1 MSSSASSLAR
11 AARILDAP
19 VGKKAVMAVTGF
31 VLFGFVI
38 GHLLGNLQ
46 IYLPPGPDGRH
57 PLDIYGENLHHM
69 KGLLYGARAVLLLSV
84 FAHILSA
91 VQLAQRKNAA
101 RPTPYVRHTPI
112 ISTYASRTM
121 YWSGPIIAFFIIY
134 HLLHFTTGQA
144 HPDFQYLH
152 VHDNV
157 VKGFSVWYVSLFYI
171 VAMAM
176 LCMHLF
182 HGVSS
187 LFQSLGFS
195 HPSYT
200 PKIKLGAAA
209 FAIIV
214 AVGNISIPLSV
225 LLGLVK

>member
-11 AARILDAP
+11 AARIFDAP
-19 VGKKAVMAVTGF
+19 VGKKAVMALTGF

-38 GHLLGNLQ
+38 GHMLGNLQ
-46 IYLPPGPDGRH
+46 IYLPPGPDGRL
-57 PLDIYGENLHHM
+57 PLDVYGEALHHM
-69 KGLLYGARAVLLLSV
+69 KGLLWGARAVLLLSV
-84 FAHILSA
+84 AAHIVSA
-91 VQLAQRKNAA
+91 IQLAQLKNAA
-101 RPTPYVRHTPI
+101 RPTPYVRQTPTV
-112 ISTYASRTM
+112 STYASRTM
-121 YWSGPIIAFFIIY
+121 YWSGPIIGVFIVY
-134 HLLHFTTGQA
+134 HLLHFTTGQL
-144 HPDFQYLH
+144 HHDYQYLH
-152 VHDNV
+152 VHENV

-171 VAMAM
+171 VAMLM

-200 PKIKLGAAA
+200 PKIKAGAAA
-209 FAIIV
+209 FAIII
-214 AVGNISIPLSV
+214 AAGNISIPLSV